1 MKPNLRQ
8 KVIAL
13 FLLVLL
19 IGSTVGNATIPVFD
33 YVNWYL
39 QYLKY
44 AYEKGEIA
52 YAKYQRAQMI
62 LYQIR
67 QLEQQIKAL
76 KSWAQDGDWSSL
88 HGAMGQI
95 DQLMNA
101 LDGLGYLLVGIH
113 QRWEET
119 FPGYSPPIDWLSE
132 YQTRL
137 RRTRA
142 TYGALLAALNR
153 LSANQTHSQ
162 VVLEQ
167 LAARSRASDS
177 PQQELEV
184 LNMFANAQ
192 GLELTKLTMATS
204 LTANALAV
212 QFSYELQK
220 EATAE
225 AARDHWLKSQPLPRP
240 GYDDSPGFT
249 GVPRN
254 WSFDLLPGL

>member
-1 MKPNLRQ
+1 MKSPWI
-8 KVIAL
+8 KVAAL
-13 FLLVLL
+13 FSLLIL
-19 IGSTVGNATIPVFD
+19 IGSSVCNATVPVYD
-33 YVNWYL
+33 YINWAL
-39 QYLKY
+39 QEAKF
-44 AYEKGEIA
+44 AYERGEMT
-52 YAKYQRAQMI
+52 YAKFQRAQMI

-67 QLEQQIKAL
+67 QLEQQLKAL

-101 LDGLGYLLVGIH
+101 LDDLGFLVVGIH

-119 FPGYSPPIDWLSE
+119 FPGYVPPVDWISE
-132 YQTRL
+132 YQNRL

-153 LSANQTHSQ
+153 ISANQTHSQ
-162 VVLEQ
+162 AVLEQ

-220 EATAE
+220 DATA
-225 AARDHWLKSQPLPRP
+225 AAVRHQWLHSQVRP
-240 GYDDSPGFT
+240 QPGHDDSPGFT
-249 GVPRN
+249 GLPKN
-254 WSFDLLPGL
+254 ASFDLFPGL

>member
-1 MKPNLRQ
+1 MKSRFCH
-8 KVIAL
+8 KVVAI
-13 FLLVLL
+13 FLLTLL
-19 IGSTVGNATIPVFD
+19 IGTSVGNATIPVFD
-33 YVNWYL
+33 YVNWFL

-44 AYEKGEIA
+44 AYEQGEIA

-62 LYQIR
+62 LYQVQ

-76 KSWAQDGDWSSL
+76 KSWGQDGDWSSL

-101 LDGLGYLLVGIH
+101 LDDLGYLLVGIH

-119 FPGYSPPIDWLSE
+119 FPGYAPPIDWISE
-132 YQTRL
+132 HQSRL

-142 TYGALLAALNR
+142 TYGALLSALNR

-162 VVLEQ
+162 AVLET

-177 PQQELEV
+177 PQKELEV

-192 GLELTKLTMATS
+192 GLELTKLTMASS

-212 QFSYELQK
+212 HYSYELQK

-225 AARDHWLKSQPLPRP
+225 TVRTTWLHSQPRP
-240 GYDDSPGFT
+240 APGHDDSPGFT
-249 GVPRN
+249 GIPRN
-254 WSFDLLPGL
+254 WSLDLLPRL